1 MANLRTRRYSTT
13 ENTSTKIILFLNDKT
28 DVKVNKVYYL
38 LITTSSS
45 KLSEET
51 ENKSKPKIK

>member
-1 MANLRTRRYSTT
+1 MGKLRTRRYSTT
-13 ENTSTKIILFLNDKT
+13 GNTSTKIILFLNDKT

-45 KLSEET
+45 KLSEEI